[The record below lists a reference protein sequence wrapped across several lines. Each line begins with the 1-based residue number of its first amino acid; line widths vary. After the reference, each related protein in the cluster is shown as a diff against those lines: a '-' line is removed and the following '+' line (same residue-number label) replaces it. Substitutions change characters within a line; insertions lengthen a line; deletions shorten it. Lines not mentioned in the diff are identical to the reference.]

1 MVVIEA
7 VITSKKRDA
16 LLEGTRHAT
25 YRSYTAGL
33 NFEIS

>member
-16 LLEGTRHAT
+16 LLVGTRYARNL
-25 YRSYTAGL
+25 YGPIRSWIQ
-33 NFEIS
+33 F